1 MSLDDVPLLTTEIV
15 IRSNPAAPS
24 SLTAFGEGVKYKCRL
39 CTNLRS
45 GLHFTWEST
54 FVNRQVLV
62 REFSRAFAVDPVF
75 SLESIAG
82 QPAVNVW
89 STSEEELVLL
99 NCSSM
104 LSCGFSV
111 LRVQIAT
118 NMHKLRDWE
127 RRAAFSACKLLCF
140 RTPKRSTHSRP
151 RAGATHLDGTCQME
165 KHQATPCILLVPPEL
180 LKFNRTWPSN
190 VIHALPHLRKKKKG
204 HNEASRGDDGAKPCG
219 SGTRGPVER
228 LQQSISAS
236 AGRCLERHGCN
247 ICMELHHIPLP
258 RSTLHRTTNNSLQ
271 AVLRQTAASANVF
284 STLQHHTGK
293 ERGRVPSSRILHH
306 TRQKRRQS
314 EKSKK
319 FLKV

>member
-1 MSLDDVPLLTTEIV
+1 MSLDDVPLLTTAIV
-15 IRSNPAAPS
+15 IRSNPGAPS
-24 SLTAFGEGVKYKCRL
+24 SLTAFVMGVKYKCRL

-45 GLHFTWEST
+45 LSRPATGLHFTWEST
-54 FVNRQVLV
+54 FVNRLVLV

-89 STSEEELVLL
+89 PTSEEQLVLL

-118 NMHKLRDWE
+118 NMHELRDRE

-165 KHQATPCILLVPPEL
+165 KYQATPCILLIPPEL
-180 LKFNRTWPSN
+180 LKCNRTWPSN
-190 VIHALPHLRKKKKG
+190 VIHALPHLRKMK
-204 HNEASRGDDGAKPCG
+204 NVIIDDGAKPCG

-228 LQQSISAS
+228 LQQSVSISFDQH
-236 AGRCLERHGCN
+236 LKRHWCHGD
-247 ICMELHHIPLP
+247 I
-258 RSTLHRTTNNSLQ
+258 STTCR
-271 AVLRQTAASANVF
+271 VF
-284 STLQHHTGK
+284 
-293 ERGRVPSSRILHH
+293 P
-306 TRQKRRQS
+306 
-314 EKSKK
+314 
-319 FLKV
+319 